1 MNQIGHIKHNT
12 PPKTEKGFLIYKCN
26 KDTERNKNYE
36 KTLVINCVAF
46 PIKYKDIPII
56 KIHFQIVTFI

>member
-26 KDTERNKNYE
+26 KDTERYNPPTKNAE
-36 KTLVINCVAF
+36 ELIAL
-46 PIKYKDIPII
+46 P
-56 KIHFQIVTFI
+56 